1 MKGMTLLESFKED
14 VNTTRKEVFEL
25 KSVGGLELNRAEY
38 RHHLAK
44 NALMNFK
51 ERMKSK

>member
-14 VNTTRKEVFEL
+14 VKTTRKERNDL
-25 KSVGGLELNRAEY
+25 KLVGGLQLHRAEY

>member
-1 MKGMTLLESFKED
+1 MKWSTLLQSFKDD
-14 VNTTRKEVFEL
+14 VRSTRAEVLSL
-25 KSVGGLELNRAEY
+25 KAVGGLELHRAEY

-51 ERMKSK
+51 ERNK

>member
-14 VNTTRKEVFEL
+14 VKTTRKEMQEL
-25 KSVGGLELNRAEY
+25 KEVGGMAYHRAEY

-44 NALMNFK
+44 NALVNFK
-51 ERMKSK
+51 ERMKNK

>member
-14 VNTTRKEVFEL
+14 VKSTRRQMLEL
-25 KSVGGLELNRAEY
+25 KSIGGLEYHRAEY

-44 NALMNFK
+44 NALINFK